1 MLCFCLQRI
10 RELHVAKFTKQLPT
24 NFKALYLNENM
35 EVRFFFKQ
43 AFPHIDIFLR
53 TVNQR
58 TLYKNTQQMFLF
70 NIFIL
75 LPVVFS
81 LETINNQN
89 SLLIIHYCMWC
100 SYFPL
105 FDTKHGNPN
114 DYINIYIVCMLYT
127 HVCNYNQCKL
137 EIRLTMKSNCIEIY
151 STELF

>member
-1 MLCFCLQRI
+1 MYALSLFARDQR
-10 RELHVAKFTKQLPT
+10 VACCKIHKTT
-24 NFKALYLNENM
+24 SNEFQSFISKW
-35 EVRFFFKQ
+35 EHGSQIFFKQ

-75 LPVVFS
+75 LPVVFFS

-89 SLLIIHYCMWC
+89 SLLRIHYYMWC
-100 SYFPL
+100 SYFSL

-114 DYINIYIVCMLYT
+114 DNINTYIVCMLYI
-127 HVCNYNQCKL
+127 HVCNYITSVN
-137 EIRLTMKSNCIEIY
+137 
-151 STELF
+151 

>member
-1 MLCFCLQRI
+1 M
-10 RELHVAKFTKQLPT
+10 HVAKFTKQLPT

-75 LPVVFS
+75 LPVVFFP

-89 SLLIIHYCMWC
+89 SLLRIHYYMWC
-100 SYFPL
+100 SYFPM
-105 FDTKHGNPN
+105 FDTKHGNLN
-114 DYINIYIVCMLYT
+114 DNINIYIVCMLYIR
-127 HVCNYNQCKL
+127 VCNYITSVN
-137 EIRLTMKSNCIEIY
+137 
-151 STELF
+151 